1 MLEPLQI
8 PYVLNI
14 LILIPIALSTLL
26 DLWDTA
32 QGTFDESAGWRVLV
46 GSLWTAILVGSV
58 LGLFAPLVYAPLL
71 LMQVIY
77 KSLWLAVYAIPRLA
91 ARQLDEIPWGITVS
105 FVVIVL
111 TYPWVIPWSHLLP

>member
-1 MLEPLQI
+1 MPEPLQI
-8 PYVLNI
+8 PYILNI
-14 LILIPIALSTLL
+14 LILIPIALPTLL

-32 QGTFDESAGWRVLV
+32 QGKFDESAGWRVLV

-77 KSLWLAVYAIPRLA
+77 KSLWLAVFAIPRLA
-91 ARQLDEIPWGITVS
+91 ARRLDEIPWGITVS